1 MSLSKKEQAIQS
13 AIRASVIAEITER
26 GTRTGDELKSSLGIG
41 VGILPSMIKAR
52 VLESKFSGKV
62 DDNGNRIMLYALPGK
77 ECKRVEIE
85 PGPTLFDL
93 WPVSVPNVSVEPR
106 IFAERHLYNTALIG
120 KRVRPASCHSNLMM
134 YCGE

>member
-13 AIRASVIAEITER
+13 ARRAAVIAEITDR
-26 GTRTGDELKSSLGIG
+26 GPRTGDELKSSLGLG

-77 ECKRVEIE
+77 ECKRVEVE

-93 WPVSVPNVSVEPR
+93 WPVSVPNVTCKPR
-106 IFAERHLYNTALIG
+106 KIEERHSYGVHGRNSVAIQSSIPALMIYG
-120 KRVRPASCHSNLMM
+120 
-134 YCGE
+134 G